1 MSKQMTALIIM
12 DGFGINPAREGNAIL
27 AAGTPNLDRLLAKSK
42 EQGAPD
48 NVTVV
53 LLQNL

>member
-1 MSKQMTALIIM
+1 MLFEVMHEQDL
-12 DGFGINPAREGNAIL
+12 DGC
-27 AAGTPNLDRLLAKSK
+27 LDRLLAKSK